1 GRTDDAPAVDAA
13 APKPAAG
20 TFTADRRQVLTRAA
34 AVAAGAVAGGAAL
47 AVTSASPA
55 AAVPGTFTG
64 NPAVTA
70 TSVGGT
76 GVYGASDFGVGIDGR
91 TGGVGTAIS
100 GNNDNNGTGVRGYCN
115 SGRGVFADS
124 LSGVGLE
131 AKSVNG
137 RGITSTGGTIAIE
150 SVPAVNAVHLQL
162 ANNDAIAPPLTNIRA
177 RTKGAIVFDA
187 NEDLWLCIASG
198 TPGVWRRLGGAS
210 SSGAFTALSTPA
222 RVYDSRAGYP
232 PAVGTK
238 APLAPNTARTC
249 DLKANGSGVPAGAT
263 AVLVSVVATQTT
275 GTSGGFLSVYR
286 NGIAWPGTSN
296 LNWSGPNQNVAVTTV
311 TAVDASAICN
321 LYASQVTNV
330 VVDVLGYYR

>member
-1 GRTDDAPAVDAA
+1 MHRQRHAGRCGVASAAPA
-13 APKPAAG
+13 
-20 TFTADRRQVLTRAA
+20 RQ
-34 AVAAGAVAGGAAL
+34 
-47 AVTSASPA
+47 
-55 AAVPGTFTG
+55 
-64 NPAVTA
+64 
-70 TSVGGT
+70 
-76 GVYGASDFGVGIDGR
+76 
-91 TGGVGTAIS
+91 
-100 GNNDNNGTGVRGYCN
+100 
-115 SGRGVFADS
+115 
-124 LSGVGLE
+124 
-131 AKSVNG
+131 
-137 RGITSTGGTIAIE
+137 
-150 SVPAVNAVHLQL
+150 
-162 ANNDAIAPPLTNIRA
+162 
-177 RTKGAIVFDA
+177 
-187 NEDLWLCIASG
+187 
-198 TPGVWRRLGGAS
+198 
-210 SSGAFTALSTPA
+210 AFTALSTPA
-222 RVYDSRAGYP
+222 RVYDSRAGTP